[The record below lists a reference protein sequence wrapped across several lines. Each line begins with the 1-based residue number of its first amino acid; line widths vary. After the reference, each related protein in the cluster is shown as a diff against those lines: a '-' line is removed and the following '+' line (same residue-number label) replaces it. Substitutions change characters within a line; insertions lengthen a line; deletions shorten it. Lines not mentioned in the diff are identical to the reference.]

1 MYLKI
6 FKVVYCDCSDKRMA
20 IGKEMASD
28 RQGRERRQNGRGRKP
43 QRSEEKEQRSEGR
56 RRDLSP

>member
-1 MYLKI
+1 
-6 FKVVYCDCSDKRMA
+6 MA

-43 QRSEEKEQRSEGR
+43 QRSKEKEQRSEGR